1 MKKRL
6 DEQINKIK
14 NIMGISELITEA
26 SKKDILINKLGFNED
41 NAEYLDK
48 TCGPLSVIIANKL
61 INRQSEIFKSWDKP
75 YSKED
80 VMIFFNN
87 GIQSTIKSII
97 TSIMDWIRV
106 GLNGNFTPYKDL
118 KFEELYNKSKEWHE
132 SLQIG
137 QGEINYVENHPI
149 AVDFR
154 KEDGIGFYWADLET
168 NESDEECD
176 RMGHCGRTG
185 RGNNLFSLRETIKL
199 PGGKYTLNRSHL
211 TASISDEGILYQL
224 KGPKNSKPKA
234 EFHEYIVPLFF
245 MLGGGGEE
253 HDYYINGFGS
263 EYASNLDFKLSDL
276 PEESI
281 KVLYRDRPELFSG
294 YGMQKLLIK
303 MGIIE
308 NNISSVF
315 EVTILPNEI
324 DSYVDG
330 DYVIST
336 RRWKDDNGNKRESK
350 TYLFEA
356 IMEDPWDLWNS
367 YEVDWKSSL
376 QYNVND
382 ENEAKIIEI
391 LSRNTE
397 EDTSEYSIEDLIEEF
412 DDGEVVSAIS
422 SATSDAERDDY
433 GNMLRDTLKSCLEE
447 YGKVTRFDYE
457 GATVVIDLDNF
468 TDNVGEEEL
477 NDYFDSCNG
486 DPSCVFSELLS
497 NGYTD
502 KPKFSYDD
510 RWYPDINEVYFND
523 SLSERLS
530 EI

>member
-14 NIMGISELITEA
+14 NIMGISELITEV
-26 SKKDILINKLGFNED
+26 SKKDILINKLGLDED
-41 NAEYLDK
+41 NAEYLDRI
-48 TCGPLSVIIANKL
+48 CGPLSVIIANK
-61 INRQSEIFKSWDKP
+61 IIDRYRGGYSDKDTM
-75 YSKED
+75 EHL
-80 VMIFFNN
+80 NN
-87 GIQSTIKSII
+87 FGVDRLYGTEI
-97 TSIMDWIRV
+97 TSIMDWVRV
-106 GLNGNFTPYKDL
+106 GLNGNLSEYKNLTLDQL
-118 KFEELYNKSKEWHE
+118 KNKSEEWHD

-149 AVDFR
+149 VIDFR
-154 KEDGIGFYWADLET
+154 KEDGTGFYWVNLET

-185 RGNNLFSLRETIKL
+185 KGNNLFSLRETIKL

-224 KGPKNSKPKA
+224 KGSKNSKPKS
-234 EFHEYIVPLFF
+234 EFHQYIVPLFF
-245 MLGGGGEE
+245 MIGGGGEE

-308 NNISSVF
+308 NKTSSVF
-315 EVTILPNEI
+315 ELELETDEI
-324 DSYVDG
+324 GDYING

-336 RRWKDDNGNKRESK
+336 RKWVDDNGNKRTSSN
-350 TYLFEA
+350 YLFKT
-356 IMEDPWDLWNS
+356 IMEDPWDLWEN
-367 YEVDWKSSL
+367 YDVDWKSSL
-376 QYNVND
+376 QYHVND
-382 ENEAKIIEI
+382 KNEAKIREI
-391 LSRNTE
+391 LSKDTE

-412 DDGEVVSAIS
+412 DGGEIVSAIS
-422 SATSDAERDDY
+422 SATSDGERDSY

-447 YGKVTRFDYE
+447 YGKVTKFDDE
-457 GATVVIDLDNF
+457 GVKVTIDLDNF
-468 TDNVGEEEL
+468 TDNVDEEDL
-477 NDYFDSCNG
+477 NEFFENCKDE
-486 DPSCVFSELLS
+486 PSCVFYDIM
-497 NGYTD
+497 NGSGYGGYVD
-502 KPKFSYDD
+502 KPKFSVDD
-510 RWYPDINEVYFND
+510 RWYPDINETYFNEY
-523 SLSERLS
+523 LSERLS

>member
-26 SKKDILINKLGFNED
+26 SKKDILINKLGFNEG
-41 NAEYLDK
+41 NANYLDK
-48 TCGPLSVIIANKL
+48 LCGPLSVIIGKKL
-61 INRQSEIFKSWDKP
+61 IDRFEDTQSGLKRLNDFGINRLFMGD
-75 YSKED
+75 
-80 VMIFFNN
+80 
-87 GIQSTIKSII
+87 I

-106 GLNGNFTPYKDL
+106 GLNGNFTSYKNLTFD
-118 KFEELYNKSKEWHE
+118 ELYNKSIEWHD

-137 QGEINYVENHPI
+137 QGEINYVEKNPI
-149 AVDFR
+149 VIDFR
-154 KEDGIGFYWADLET
+154 KEDGTGFYWANLET

-185 RGNNLFSLRETIKL
+185 KGNNLFSLRETIKL

-224 KGPKNSKPKA
+224 KGSKNSKPKA
-234 EFHEYIVPLFF
+234 EFHQYIVPLFF
-245 MLGGGGEE
+245 MIGGGGEE

-308 NNISSVF
+308 NKISSVF
-315 EVTILPNEI
+315 EVTILPNEF
-324 DSYVDG
+324 DSYING

-336 RRWKDDNGNKRESK
+336 RKWVDDNGNKRTSS
-350 TYLFEA
+350 TYLFET
-356 IMEDPWDLWNS
+356 IMEDPWGLWDN

-376 QYNVND
+376 QYSVND
-382 ENEAKIIEI
+382 KNEAKIREI
-391 LSRNTE
+391 LSKNTE

-422 SATSDAERDDY
+422 SATNDAESDDY

-447 YGKVTRFDYE
+447 YGKVTKFDYE

-468 TDNVGEEEL
+468 TDSVGEEEL
-477 NDYFDSCNG
+477 NDYFDNCNG

-497 NGYTD
+497 YGYID

-510 RWYPDINEVYFND
+510 RWYPYINEQYFND
-523 SLSERLS
+523 TLSERLS

>member
-1 MKKRL
+1 
-6 DEQINKIK
+6 
-14 NIMGISELITEA
+14 MGISELITEA

-41 NAEYLDK
+41 NADYLNK
-48 TCGPLSVIIANKL
+48 LCGPLSVIIANK
-61 INRQSEIFKSWDKP
+61 IIDKYRGG
-75 YSKED
+75 YSDKD
-80 VMIFFNN
+80 IMDHLNN
-87 GIQSTIKSII
+87 VGVDRIYRTEI

-106 GLNGNFTPYKDL
+106 GLNGDLSAYKNLTFEGL
-118 KFEELYNKSKEWHE
+118 KEKSIEWHN

-149 AVDFR
+149 VIDFR
-154 KEDGIGFYWADLET
+154 KEDGTGFYWVDLET

-185 RGNNLFSLRETIKL
+185 KGNNLFSLRETIKL

-224 KGPKNSKPKA
+224 KGPKNSKPKS

-245 MLGGGGEE
+245 MIGGGGEE

-308 NNISSVF
+308 NKISSVF
-315 EVTILPNEI
+315 ELELDTDEI
-324 DSYVDG
+324 GEYVNG

-336 RRWKDDNGNKRESK
+336 RKWVDDNGNKRTSSN
-350 TYLFEA
+350 YLFKS
-356 IMEDPWDLWNS
+356 IMEDPWDMWDN
-367 YEVDWKSSL
+367 YDVDWKSSL
-376 QYNVND
+376 QYHVND
-382 ENEAKIIEI
+382 KNEARIREI
-391 LSRNTE
+391 LSKDTE
-397 EDTSEYSIEDLIEEF
+397 EDTSEYSIADLIEEF
-412 DDGEVVSAIS
+412 DDGEIVSAIS
-422 SATSDAERDDY
+422 SATNDAERDDY
-433 GNMLRDTLKSCLEE
+433 GNMLRKTLKSCLEE
-447 YGKVTRFDYE
+447 YGKVTEFGYE
-457 GATVVIDLDNF
+457 GAKVTIDLDNF
-468 TDNVGEEEL
+468 TDNVDEEDL
-477 NDYFDSCNG
+477 NDFFEKCEG
-486 DPSCVFSELLS
+486 EPSCVFYDIMFGS
-497 NGYTD
+497 GYGGYVD
-502 KPKFSYDD
+502 KPKFSVDD
-510 RWYPDINEVYFND
+510 RWYPDINETYFNE

>member
-14 NIMGISELITEA
+14 NIMGISELITEV
-26 SKKDILINKLGFNED
+26 SKKDILINKLGLDED
-41 NAEYLDK
+41 NAEYLDRV
-48 TCGPLSVIIANKL
+48 CGPLSVIITNK
-61 INRQSEIFKSWDKP
+61 IIDRYRGGYSDK
-75 YSKED
+75 D
-80 VMIFFNN
+80 IMDHLNN
-87 GIQSTIKSII
+87 VGVDKIYRNDI

-106 GLNGNFTPYKDL
+106 GLNGNFTSYKNL
-118 KFEELYNKSKEWHE
+118 TFEELYNKSIEWHD

-137 QGEINYVENHPI
+137 QGEVNYVENHPI

-154 KEDGIGFYWADLET
+154 KEDGTGFYWVDLET

-185 RGNNLFSLRETIKL
+185 KGNNLFSLRETIKL

-211 TASISDEGILYQL
+211 TASISNEGILYQL
-224 KGPKNSKPKA
+224 KGSKNSKPKA
-234 EFHEYIVPLFF
+234 EFHQYIVPLFF
-245 MLGGGGEE
+245 MIGGGGEE

-308 NNISSVF
+308 NKISSVF
-315 EVTILPNEI
+315 ELELDTDEI
-324 DSYVDG
+324 SEYVNG

-336 RRWKDDNGNKRESK
+336 RKWVDDNGNKRTSSN
-350 TYLFEA
+350 YLFKT
-356 IMEDPWDLWNS
+356 IMEDPWDLWNN
-367 YEVDWKSSL
+367 YDVDWESSL
-376 QYNVND
+376 QYHVND
-382 ENEAKIIEI
+382 KNEAKIREI
-391 LSRNTE
+391 LSKDTE

-412 DDGEVVSAIS
+412 DGGDIVTAIS
-422 SATSDAERDDY
+422 IVTSEAERDSY
-433 GNMLRDTLKSCLEE
+433 GNMLRNTLKSCLEE
-447 YGKVTRFDYE
+447 YGKVTKFDDE
-457 GATVVIDLDNF
+457 GVKVTIDLDNF
-468 TDNVGEEEL
+468 TDSVDEEDL
-477 NDYFDSCNG
+477 NEFFENCKDE
-486 DPSCVFSELLS
+486 PSCVFYDIM
-497 NGYTD
+497 NGSGYGGYVD
-502 KPKFSYDD
+502 KPKFSVDE
-510 RWYPDINEVYFND
+510 RWYPDINETYFNEY
-523 SLSERLS
+523 LSERLS

>member
-26 SKKDILINKLGFNED
+26 SKKDILINKLGLSED
-41 NAEYLDK
+41 NAEYLDRV
-48 TCGPLSVIIANKL
+48 CGSLSVIIINKIIDSYL
-61 INRQSEIFKSWDKP
+61 DLKTNPVDYINKI
-75 YSKED
+75 
-80 VMIFFNN
+80 
-87 GIQSTIKSII
+87 GIDRLFRGDL

-106 GLNGNFTPYKDL
+106 SLNGNLSAYKNLSFAQLND
-118 KFEELYNKSKEWHE
+118 KSREWHD

-137 QGEINYVENHPI
+137 QGEINYVEKNPI
-149 AVDFR
+149 TIDFR
-154 KEDGIGFYWADLET
+154 KEDGTGFYWADLET

-185 RGNNLFSLRETIKL
+185 KGNNLFSLRETIKL

-224 KGPKNSKPKA
+224 KGSKNSKPKA

-253 HDYYINGFGS
+253 DDYYINGFGS
-263 EYASNLDFKLSDL
+263 EYASDLDFKLSDL
-276 PEESI
+276 PKESI

-294 YGMQKLLIK
+294 YRMQRLLIK

-315 EVTILPNEI
+315 EVTILPDEI
-324 DSYVDG
+324 EYYVNG
-330 DYVIST
+330 NYVIST
-336 RRWKDDNGNKRESK
+336 RKWKDDSGNKRESI
-350 TYLFEA
+350 TYLFES
-356 IMEDPWDLWNS
+356 IMEDPWELWNN
-367 YEVDWKSSL
+367 YDVDWKRSL
-376 QYNVND
+376 QYYVD
-382 ENEAKIIEI
+382 DKNEAKIREI
-391 LSRNTE
+391 LFNKTE
-397 EDTSEYSIEDLIEEF
+397 YSEGDTSEYEIEDLIEEF
-412 DDGEVVSAIS
+412 DDNNDVISAIS
-422 SATSDAERDDY
+422 SATNEAESGDY

-447 YGKVTRFDYE
+447 YGKVTKFEYD
-457 GATVVIDLDNF
+457 GAKVVMDLDHF
-468 TDNVGEEEL
+468 TDNVGEEVL

-486 DPSCVFSELLS
+486 DPSCVFSELL
-497 NGYTD
+497 NNDYID

-510 RWYPDINEVYFND
+510 RWYPDVDKTYFNEY
-523 SLSERLS
+523 LSERLS

>member
-26 SKKDILINKLGFNED
+26 SKKDILINKLGFNEY
-41 NAEYLDK
+41 NAEYLERV
-48 TCGPLSVIIANKL
+48 CGPLSVIITNK
-61 INRQSEIFKSWDKP
+61 IIDIYRGGYSDK
-75 YSKED
+75 D
-80 VMIFFNN
+80 IMNHLNN
-87 GIQSTIKSII
+87 FGVDRLYRTEI
-97 TSIMDWIRV
+97 TSIMDWIRI
-106 GLNGNFTPYKDL
+106 GLNGNLSEYKNLTFEGL
-118 KFEELYNKSKEWHE
+118 KEKSIEWHD
-132 SLQIG
+132 SLKIG
-137 QGEINYVENHPI
+137 QGEVNYVENNPI
-149 AVDFR
+149 VVDFR
-154 KEDGIGFYWADLET
+154 KEDGTGFYWADLET
-168 NESDEECD
+168 NESDEECN

-185 RGNNLFSLRETIKL
+185 KGNNLFSLRETIKL
-199 PGGKYTLNRSHL
+199 QGGKYTLNRSHL

-234 EFHEYIVPLFF
+234 EFHQYIVPLFF
-245 MLGGGGEE
+245 MIGGGGEE

-308 NNISSVF
+308 NKISSVF
-315 EVTILPNEI
+315 ELELDTDEI
-324 DSYVDG
+324 GEYVNG

-336 RRWKDDNGNKRESK
+336 RKWVDDNGNKRTTSN
-350 TYLFEA
+350 YLFKS
-356 IMEDPWDLWNS
+356 IMEDPWDMWDN
-367 YEVDWKSSL
+367 YDVDWKSSL
-376 QYNVND
+376 QYHVND
-382 ENEAKIIEI
+382 KNEARIREI
-391 LSRNTE
+391 LSKDTE

-412 DDGEVVSAIS
+412 DDDGEIVSAIS
-422 SATSDAERDDY
+422 SATSDGERDSY

-447 YGKVTRFDYE
+447 YGKVTEFGYE
-457 GATVVIDLDNF
+457 GVKVTIDLDNF
-468 TDNVGEEEL
+468 TDNVDEEDL

>member
-26 SKKDILINKLGFNED
+26 SKKDILINKLGFNEG
-41 NAEYLDK
+41 NANYLDK
-48 TCGPLSVIIANKL
+48 LCGPLSVIIGKKL
-61 INRQSEIFKSWDKP
+61 IDRFEDTQSGLKRLNDFGINRLFMGD
-75 YSKED
+75 
-80 VMIFFNN
+80 
-87 GIQSTIKSII
+87 I

-106 GLNGNFTPYKDL
+106 GLNGNFTSYKNLTFD
-118 KFEELYNKSKEWHE
+118 ELYNKSIEWHD

-154 KEDGIGFYWADLET
+154 KEDGTGFYWVDLET

-185 RGNNLFSLRETIKL
+185 KGNNLFSLRETIKL

-224 KGPKNSKPKA
+224 KGSKNSKPKA
-234 EFHEYIVPLFF
+234 EFHQYIVPLFF
-245 MLGGGGEE
+245 MIGGGGEE

-308 NNISSVF
+308 NKISSVF
-315 EVTILPNEI
+315 ELELDTDEI
-324 DSYVDG
+324 GEYVNG
-330 DYVIST
+330 DYVISK
-336 RRWKDDNGNKRESK
+336 RKWVDGNGNKRTSSN
-350 TYLFEA
+350 YLFKT
-356 IMEDPWDLWNS
+356 IMEDPWDLWEN
-367 YEVDWKSSL
+367 YDVDWKSSL
-376 QYNVND
+376 QYHVND
-382 ENEAKIIEI
+382 KNEAKIREI
-391 LSRNTE
+391 LSKNTE

-422 SATSDAERDDY
+422 SATNDAESDDY

-447 YGKVTRFDYE
+447 YGKVTKFDYE

-468 TDNVGEEEL
+468 TDSVGEEEL
-477 NDYFDSCNG
+477 NDYFDNCNG

-497 NGYTD
+497 YDYID

-510 RWYPDINEVYFND
+510 RWYPDINEQYFND
-523 SLSERLS
+523 TLSERLS

>member
-26 SKKDILINKLGFNED
+26 SKKDILINKLGFNEG
-41 NAEYLDK
+41 NANYLDK
-48 TCGPLSVIIANKL
+48 LCGPLSVIIGKKL
-61 INRQSEIFKSWDKP
+61 IDRFEDTQSGLKRLNDFGINRLFMGD
-75 YSKED
+75 
-80 VMIFFNN
+80 
-87 GIQSTIKSII
+87 I

-106 GLNGNFTPYKDL
+106 GLNGNFTSYKNLTFD
-118 KFEELYNKSKEWHE
+118 ELYNKSIEWHD

-137 QGEINYVENHPI
+137 QGEINYVEKNPI
-149 AVDFR
+149 VIDFR
-154 KEDGIGFYWADLET
+154 KEDGTGFYWANLET

-185 RGNNLFSLRETIKL
+185 KGNNLFSLRETIKL

-224 KGPKNSKPKA
+224 KGSKNSKPKA
-234 EFHEYIVPLFF
+234 EFHQYIVPLFF
-245 MLGGGGEE
+245 MIGGGGEE

-315 EVTILPNEI
+315 EVTILPNEF
-324 DSYVDG
+324 DSYING

-336 RRWKDDNGNKRESK
+336 RKWVDDNGNKRTSS
-350 TYLFEA
+350 TYLFET
-356 IMEDPWDLWNS
+356 IMEDPWGLWDN

-376 QYNVND
+376 QYSVND
-382 ENEAKIIEI
+382 KNEAKIREI
-391 LSRNTE
+391 LSKNTE

-422 SATSDAERDDY
+422 SATNDAESDDY

-447 YGKVTRFDYE
+447 YGKVTKFDYE

-468 TDNVGEEEL
+468 TDSVGEEEL
-477 NDYFDSCNG
+477 NDYFDNCNG

-497 NGYTD
+497 YGYID

-510 RWYPDINEVYFND
+510 RWYPYINEQYFND
-523 SLSERLS
+523 TLSERLS

>member
-14 NIMGISELITEA
+14 NIMGISELITEV
-26 SKKDILINKLGFNED
+26 SKKDILINKLGFNEG
-41 NAEYLDK
+41 NANYLDK
-48 TCGPLSVIIANKL
+48 LCGPLSVIIGKKL
-61 INRQSEIFKSWDKP
+61 IDRFEDTQSGLKRLNDFGINRLFMGD
-75 YSKED
+75 
-80 VMIFFNN
+80 
-87 GIQSTIKSII
+87 I

-106 GLNGNFTPYKDL
+106 GLNGNFTSYKNLTFD
-118 KFEELYNKSKEWHE
+118 ELYNKSIEWHD

-154 KEDGIGFYWADLET
+154 KEDGTGFYWADLET

-185 RGNNLFSLRETIKL
+185 KGNNLFSLRETIKL

-224 KGPKNSKPKA
+224 KGSKNSKPKA
-234 EFHEYIVPLFF
+234 EFHQYIVPLFF
-245 MLGGGGEE
+245 MIGGGGEE

-308 NNISSVF
+308 NNIYSVF
-315 EVTILPNEI
+315 ELELDTDEI
-324 DSYVDG
+324 GEYVNG

-336 RRWKDDNGNKRESK
+336 RKWKDDQGFNRTSS
-350 TYLFEA
+350 TYLFKA
-356 IMEDPWDLWNS
+356 IMEDPWGLWDN

-376 QYNVND
+376 QYSVND
-382 ENEAKIIEI
+382 KNEAKIREI
-391 LSRNTE
+391 LSKNTE
-397 EDTSEYSIEDLIEEF
+397 EDTSEYSIGDLIEEF

-422 SATSDAERDDY
+422 SATNDAESDDY
-433 GNMLRDTLKSCLEE
+433 GNMLRDALKSCLEE
-447 YGKVTRFDYE
+447 YGKVTKFDYE

-468 TDNVGEEEL
+468 TDSVGEEEL
-477 NDYFDSCNG
+477 NDYSDNCNG

-497 NGYTD
+497 YAYID

-510 RWYPDINEVYFND
+510 RWYPDINEQYFND
-523 SLSERLS
+523 TLSERLS